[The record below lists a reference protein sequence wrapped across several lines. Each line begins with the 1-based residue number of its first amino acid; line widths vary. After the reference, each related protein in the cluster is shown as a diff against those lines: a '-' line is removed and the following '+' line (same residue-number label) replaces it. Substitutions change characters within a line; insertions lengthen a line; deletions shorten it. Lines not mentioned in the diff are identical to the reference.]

1 MNKISICLTDKSTST
16 NIFVTV
22 KRKDDSMQLSINR
35 CGISQVML
43 RLGGKWKLLILWRIH
58 QQEGIRFNELKRQ
71 TNGITNV
78 MLTRCL
84 NDLIADGFVTR
95 TDFQTIPPHVEYS
108 LTELGKSFLPIME
121 TMDSWGKEHLG
132 S

>member
-1 MNKISICLTDKSTST
+1 
-16 NIFVTV
+16 
-22 KRKDDSMQLSINR
+22 MQLSINR

-58 QQEGIRFNELKRQ
+58 QQEGVRFNELKRQ
-71 TNGITNV
+71 TTGITNV